1 LFDLLLALAP
11 IGQTRAMF
19 IATDDCLL
27 RSVAFGPATT
37 PVLALNGWSASWEAW
52 QPTFEVLSTTTRC
65 ISYDTRGT
73 GNSPAAPDTIT
84 LTTLVDDVFR
94 VLDAHGVERC
104 VLAGESL
111 GGFVGMHAVLR
122 DPSRFAALVTVG
134 SPPEI
139 GPPEQ
144 HPLVI
149 GARANYPATVAAFV
163 GMCFNEPNTE
173 HLHPWGAQ
181 LFLSADPECAAR
193 LLEMGAGSPVDCAA
207 ITVPTVVVHGD
218 IDGVVPFA
226 VGEYL
231 ASAIPGARL
240 VRLEGAGHAPTVTR
254 PLEMADLLR
263 ELTI

>member
-1 LFDLLLALAP
+1 
-11 IGQTRAMF
+11 MF
-19 IATDDCLL
+19 ITTERCLI

-37 PVLALNGWSASWEAW
+37 PVVALNGWSASWEAW

-73 GNSPAAPDTIT
+73 GNSPADPTSIT
-84 LTTLVDDVFR
+84 LTTLVDDLFR

-104 VLAGESL
+104 VLTGESL

-122 DPSRFAALVTVG
+122 DPSRFTALVTVG
-134 SPPEI
+134 SPHEI
-139 GPPEQ
+139 GPPDQ
-144 HPLVI
+144 HPLVV

-163 GMCFNEPNTE
+163 SMCFNEADTD

-193 LLEMGAGSPVDCAA
+193 LLEMGAGFPVDCAA
-207 ITVPTVVVHGD
+207 IAVPTVVVHGD
-218 IDGVVPFA
+218 IDAVVPFA
-226 VGEYL
+226 EGEYL

-240 VRLEGAGHAPTVTR
+240 VRLAGAGHAPTITR
-254 PLEMADLLR
+254 PDDLADLLR
-263 ELTI
+263 VLAV